1 MGRLIRDDTGVFQKT
16 DPSDPTEATP
26 GTTDNLPEQQELG
39 ELTPAMER
47 RNGVLF
53 FCSYVL
59 IYLAAPVTYIGIVQ
73 AALCDKLGA
82 SYAVASLPASLH
94 LLGGLGPLVCS
105 WLIPYRLERA
115 TVVWSYGI
123 STAVLAAVGTTLLL
137 PFSNA
142 VRIGALLA
150 QGLVQGVSN
159 SVAHAFGF
167 QCLRRGTTTPGRAR
181 IFGIVFGFT
190 PLAAVVGSLG
200 AQFVLNQELP
210 FLEYPL
216 DFAFLYGI
224 GVPCMAAVSFLSSR
238 YQLVPVK
245 EKQRPPLLPYL
256 RRSIGAFFSSRPLA
270 LTWIAYVLWYFSLS
284 SMPNLSLY
292 TKVAMGREPKE
303 FSGLVM
309 ALRFGFKS
317 VAGFLL
323 GALALRR
330 GIRSPVT
337 TTVLLVGAGIAWAW
351 LVPGYGYLLS
361 FGLLGAGELGGA
373 YLPNYVVS
381 ISPAAEGARN
391 MSVMAL
397 APLASSVAP
406 ATHGALTDGF
416 GFSASFGFAI
426 ATILASLW
434 LVFRLPIIRPTKSD

>member
-1 MGRLIRDDTGVFQKT
+1 MRDR
-16 DPSDPTEATP
+16 DPSDPP
-26 GTTDNLPEQQELG
+26 GTTPDTTDKLPEQQELG
-39 ELTPAMER
+39 DLTPAMER

-94 LLGGLGPLVCS
+94 LLGGLGPLICS
-105 WLIPYRLERA
+105 WLIPYRRERA

-142 VRIGALLA
+142 ARITALLA
-150 QGLVQGVSN
+150 QGLIQGISN

-167 QCLRRGTTTPGRAR
+167 QCLRRGTTTPGRAK
-181 IFGIVFGFT
+181 IFGIAFGFT

-200 AQFVLNQELP
+200 AQFVLNQGLP
-210 FLEYPL
+210 FLPYPM

-224 GVPCMAAVSFLSSR
+224 GVPCMATVAFLSSR

-245 EKQRPPLLPYL
+245 EKKGRPELLPYL
-256 RRSIGAFFSSRPLA
+256 RQSLKSFFSYRPLA

-292 TKVAMGREPKE
+292 TRQAMGREPKE

-323 GALALRR
+323 GGLALRK

-337 TTVLLVGAGIAWAW
+337 TTVLLVGLGIAWAW

-416 GFSASFGFAI
+416 GFAASFGFAI
-426 ATILASLW
+426 ATILAALW
-434 LVFRLPIIRPTKSD
+434 LVFRLPIIRPAKPKG

>member
-1 MGRLIRDDTGVFQKT
+1 MFQTT
-16 DPSDPTEATP
+16 DPSDYSETTP

-47 RNGVLF
+47 RNGILF

-137 PFSNA
+137 PLSNA
-142 VRIGALLA
+142 VRIAALLA
-150 QGLVQGVSN
+150 QGLIQGVSN

-181 IFGIVFGFT
+181 IFGIAFGFT

-200 AQFVLNQELP
+200 AQFVLNRGLP

-224 GVPCMAAVSFLSSR
+224 GVPCMATVSFLSSR

-245 EKQRPPLLPYL
+245 EKEQRPPLLPYL
-256 RRSIGAFFSSRPLA
+256 RRSVGAFFSSRPLA

-292 TKVAMGREPKE
+292 TKVAMGREPRE

-317 VAGFLL
+317 AAGFLL
-323 GALALRR
+323 GFLALRR

-381 ISPAAEGARN
+381 MSPAAEGARN

-416 GFSASFGFAI
+416 GFPASFGFAI
-426 ATILASLW
+426 ATILAALW
-434 LVFRLPIIRPTKSD
+434 LVFRLPIIRPAKPKG